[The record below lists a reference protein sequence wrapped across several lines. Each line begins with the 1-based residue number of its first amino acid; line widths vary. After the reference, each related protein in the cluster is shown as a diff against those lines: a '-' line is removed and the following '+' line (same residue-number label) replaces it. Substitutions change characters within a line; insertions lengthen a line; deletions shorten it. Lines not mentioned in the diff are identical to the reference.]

1 MTPTTPDTVE
11 TIIVV
16 DDEVLVRSAI
26 AEYLRSCGYRVLE
39 AAHSEEAKALLSDDG
54 ARVDIVLSAVSMREG
69 IDGFALQRWIRE
81 NRPEVRVILAGTP
94 TRTANVAAD
103 LCDSGPMLARPYDP
117 QIVLDRI
124 KRMLAARRSSG
135 EDE

>member
-1 MTPTTPDTVE
+1 MTPPTPDTVE

-16 DDEVLVRSAI
+16 DDEVLVRTAI

-39 AAHSEEAKALLSDDG
+39 VAHSEDAQALLGDDCH
-54 ARVDIVLSAVSMREG
+54 VDIVLSAVSMREG

-81 NRPEVRVILAGTP
+81 NRPEIRVILAGTLARA
-94 TRTANVAAD
+94 TSAAAE

-124 KRMLAARRSSG
+124 KRTLAARPSSA